1 MNDLDSHEFP
11 VKGFV
16 RRIASSFSNR
26 STTNLNRPHSFV
38 KNCPLR
44 SSFTSV
50 SDIRKLIE
58 ANASSSTSSVSLTS
72 SSTSYVPIA
81 AARKKPSQPSRFQV
95 EETLNGVNIQIKQP
109 HLISVISRDGS
120 QLSTPISRTSIRI
133 YPLKTGR
140 TRIGSDPGNDIVLK
154 AGRSI
159 EAEHCF
165 IENRKAV
172 DGGRM
177 VALYPIGRFCAVEGV
192 LIEEPY
198 LITSGKSVLLFSGVR
213 LAFN

>member
-1 MNDLDSHEFP
+1 
-11 VKGFV
+11 
-16 RRIASSFSNR
+16 
-26 STTNLNRPHSFV
+26 
-38 KNCPLR
+38 
-44 SSFTSV
+44 
-50 SDIRKLIE
+50 
-58 ANASSSTSSVSLTS
+58 
-72 SSTSYVPIA
+72 
-81 AARKKPSQPSRFQV
+81 
-95 EETLNGVNIQIKQP
+95 
-109 HLISVISRDGS
+109 
-120 QLSTPISRTSIRI
+120 
-133 YPLKTGR
+133 
-140 TRIGSDPGNDIVLK
+140 VLK